1 MLAPQQ
7 EIDADAEPTRAIPRV
22 AYFSMEIAL
31 ESDVPTYS
39 GGLGILAGDM
49 LLSAADLRIP
59 IVAVTMVHKQ
69 GYFVQTLDERGQ
81 QHELPDSWDPRKKT
95 NRVDPVVSVEI
106 EGRDVKVGAWC
117 YDLVGT
123 TGAVV
128 PVLLLDTDLEE
139 NSADDRAL
147 VGSLYGGD
155 DRYRLAQEIIL
166 GYGGYAI
173 LEALGYTSG
182 IATYHMNEG
191 HSALLVAAAM
201 ERRLAVRGAYD
212 VTPED
217 VAALRPRFVFTTHT
231 PVPAGHDRFHSDL
244 ARHVLGD
251 RRVRLVEQIG
261 AMHDGLLN
269 MSYLALRGS
278 HYTNGVAMRHGEVS
292 RELFNGDDIHAITNG
307 VHAGRWTAPAF
318 AALFDRRIPGWKND
332 NAYLR
337 HAVGIPTH
345 EVAAAHRETKSDLL
359 NMIAERNG
367 VELDPTCF
375 TIGFARRAAGYKRGA
390 LVFQDLDRLRAIA
403 KHAGPMQFVF
413 GGKSHPRDQEGKA
426 VIRRIFEAARE
437 LGDAVRVVYIENYEM
452 AVAAL
457 IVAGVDV
464 WLNNPRPPLEASG
477 TSGMKAALNGIPSL
491 STIDGWWVEGCIEG
505 ETGWAVGDGDPHASD
520 DADVADLYDKL
531 ERVVMPMFYR
541 DPEAY
546 ARVRRNAIAL
556 NGSYFNT
563 QRMVEQY
570 ALGAYGLVSNAAR
583 S

>member
-7 EIDADAEPTRAIPRV
+7 EIEADAEPARPIPRV

-117 YDLVGT
+117 YDLIGT

-173 LEALGYTSG
+173 LEALGYANG

-201 ERRLAVRGAYD
+201 ERRLAARG
-212 VTPED
+212 
-217 VAALRPRFVFTTHT
+217 ALRP
-231 PVPAGHDRFHSDL
+231 AHS
-244 ARHVLGD
+244 
-251 RRVRLVEQIG
+251 RLE
-261 AMHDGLLN
+261 
-269 MSYLALRGS
+269 
-278 HYTNGVAMRHGEVS
+278 
-292 RELFNGDDIHAITNG
+292 
-307 VHAGRWTAPAF
+307 
-318 AALFDRRIPGWKND
+318 
-332 NAYLR
+332 
-337 HAVGIPTH
+337 
-345 EVAAAHRETKSDLL
+345 
-359 NMIAERNG
+359 ER
-367 VELDPTCF
+367 
-375 TIGFARRAAGYKRGA
+375 
-390 LVFQDLDRLRAIA
+390 
-403 KHAGPMQFVF
+403 
-413 GGKSHPRDQEGKA
+413 
-426 VIRRIFEAARE
+426 
-437 LGDAVRVVYIENYEM
+437 
-452 AVAAL
+452 
-457 IVAGVDV
+457 
-464 WLNNPRPPLEASG
+464 
-477 TSGMKAALNGIPSL
+477 
-491 STIDGWWVEGCIEG
+491 
-505 ETGWAVGDGDPHASD
+505 
-520 DADVADLYDKL
+520 
-531 ERVVMPMFYR
+531 
-541 DPEAY
+541 
-546 ARVRRNAIAL
+546 
-556 NGSYFNT
+556 
-563 QRMVEQY
+563 
-570 ALGAYGLVSNAAR
+570 
-583 S
+583 

>member
-7 EIDADAEPTRAIPRV
+7 EIEADAEPARPIPRV

-69 GYFVQTLDERGQ
+69 GYFVQTLERGQ

-117 YDLVGT
+117 YDLIGT

-173 LEALGYTSG
+173 LEALGYANG

-201 ERRLAVRGAYD
+201 ERRLAARGAHD

-269 MSYLALRGS
+269 MSYLALSGS

-292 RELFNGDDIHAITNG
+292 RELFNDVDIHAITNG

-345 EVAAAHRETKSDLL
+345 EVADAHRETKSDLL
-359 NMIAERNG
+359 NMIAERTG

-390 LVFQDLDRLRAIA
+390 LVFHDLDRLRSIA

-426 VIRRIFEAARE
+426 VIRRIYEAALE

-464 WLNNPRPPLEASG
+464 WLNNPRAPLEASG

-491 STIDGWWVEGCIEG
+491 STIDGWWV
-505 ETGWAVGDGDPHASD
+505 
-520 DADVADLYDKL
+520 DVADLYDKL
-531 ERVVMPMFYR
+531 ERVVMPMYYR
-541 DPEAY
+541 DPDAY